1 MWNKMDLYDMSV
13 NNMSIHP
20 IISEFL
26 YCCINKEKKSNS
38 EGIEQNVALSRK
50 QQKIEFVLLNGS
62 IKIAS
67 AHLSLIS
74 S

>member
-1 MWNKMDLYDMSV
+1 MWNKMDLYD
-13 NNMSIHP
+13 MSIHP

-26 YCCINKEKKSNS
+26 YCCTNKEKKSNS